1 MLPLIMKV
9 KIPREGK
16 KPFSLYLPF
25 FLVWLLV
32 FAVFLLC
39 IPFILIASIF
49 TWHLG
54 YGKIALATFPMV
66 FHLLWH
72 LKGLKIDV
80 EEKDET
86 VYMSFF

>member
-1 MLPLIMKV
+1 MLPLMMKL

-16 KPFSLYLPF
+16 KPFNIYLPVF
-25 FLVWLLV
+25 VAWILV

-39 IPFILIASIF
+39 LPFILIAGIF

-54 YGKIALATFPMV
+54 YGKIALAAFPMV

-72 LKGLKIDV
+72 MRGLKIDV
-80 EEKDET
+80 EGKNET